1 MFLGGCSG
9 ALEAPS
15 GTHGSCTTVGNRFFK
30 LTLPLASKLQ
40 TYFTVDYKKG
50 LKLQRESKLLANYWL
65 AKLLKLQ
72 LTKTFPEKSISINAS
87 LKMKSAKTFVQV
99 VALKRAVVIE

>member
-1 MFLGGCSG
+1 MCLGGCSG

-15 GTHGSCTTVGNRFFK
+15 GKHGSCTTVGNRFFK

-50 LKLQRESKLLANYWL
+50 LKLQREDKLLINYWL
-65 AKLLKLQ
+65 VKLFQLQ
-72 LTKTFPEKSISINAS
+72 LTKTFVKKKYKKIKSV
-87 LKMKSAKTFVQV
+87 KTFVQV
-99 VALKRAVVIE
+99 MALKRAVVIE

>member
-50 LKLQRESKLLANYWL
+50 LKLQREGKLLANYWL

-72 LTKTFPEKSISINAS
+72 LTKTFPEKKYINKCKLENEVGQDFCTS
-87 LKMKSAKTFVQV
+87 CGS
-99 VALKRAVVIE
+99 

>member
-50 LKLQRESKLLANYWL
+50 LEV
-65 AKLLKLQ
+65 
-72 LTKTFPEKSISINAS
+72 TKGG
-87 LKMKSAKTFVQV
+87 
-99 VALKRAVVIE
+99 